1 MLDSLFN
8 FVKQYIHITKEEM
21 SAGTKEM
28 SAGTKEV
35 SPLLDSCNKIAN
47 TNATEFEEFWQTFAE
62 TIFQNIVNKSFNIY
76 HNLIALIYITVQCK
90 LDLIEQLETQQVNH
104 SNVYYLNCILQMPEL
119 DSYFPI
125 HLSSEDDYILV
136 HPGQLC
142 KDILDASLPIGP
154 ELQKLSY
161 DTISLLLTQIEKAI

>member
-1 MLDSLFN
+1 MMLDSLFR

-21 SAGTKEM
+21 SGGTKEL
-28 SAGTKEV
+28 
-35 SPLLDSCNKIAN
+35 SPLLDYCNKIAN
-47 TNATEFEEFWQTFAE
+47 TNASEFEEFWQTFAE

-76 HNLIALIYITVQCK
+76 HNLIALIYLTVQCK
-90 LDLIEQLETQQVNH
+90 LDIIEQLETQQVNH

-154 ELQKLSY
+154 ELQKLAY
-161 DTISLLLTQIEKAI
+161 DTISLLLMQIEKAK